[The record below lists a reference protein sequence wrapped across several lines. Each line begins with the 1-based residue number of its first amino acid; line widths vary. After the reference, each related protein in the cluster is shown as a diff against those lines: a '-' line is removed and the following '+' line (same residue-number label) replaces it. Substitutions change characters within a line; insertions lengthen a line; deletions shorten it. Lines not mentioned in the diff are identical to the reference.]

1 LTTSCLSK
9 ITCHNNYFAAN
20 SQFNYFRSHK
30 GTYMR
35 TFLLAALFIYSG
47 YASAQ
52 TIRVVDIKTDLPIEN
67 VAVLNL
73 DKSVAQYTNASGEVD
88 LTSFEASAYITF
100 LHPAYQEYVIQK
112 SSINASVIQLS
123 ERIIKMKDVVISANK
138 WEQDADEIPNQ
149 IVSITPNEIAFNN
162 PQTAAD
168 MLEQTGQVFMQK
180 SQFGGGSP
188 KLRGFAANSVLIV
201 VDGVR
206 MNNAI
211 YRGGNLQNVINIDPN
226 ALAGS
231 EVILGPGSV
240 MYGSDAL
247 GGVMDFH
254 VKDPKF
260 SIGDKLRTAG
270 SAFTRYASASNERT
284 VHADVNLGG
293 KKLAWYSSLSYSQLG
308 DLEAGSHRPKGYPNF
323 GKKPFL
329 VAQDFNGN
337 DILITNPHPD
347 TQSPSG
353 FESWNVIEKLGYKP
367 SKHLNLTYNFYLS
380 NTSNIPRYDRLIELD
395 ANGIPNDAEWY
406 YGPQKWAMNSLKT
419 TFTRST
425 LLFDQAKLIVA
436 YQDYKESRNDRGFG
450 DDRLRTRKE
459 EVDLWSFNLDVDKQF
474 EHGNLFYGL
483 EYLTNDVRSSAIR
496 VNQNTSEVSFPD
508 TRYPDGGSSY
518 ASYAAYLNHQW
529 NISPNFILNTGIRY
543 TAVDIKAKYNNT
555 GALNFPFEQFKLNNG
570 AFNGSLGL
578 VFNPNER
585 LKTSLSLSSGFRSPN
600 IDDVG
605 KLFDFSD
612 GEVQVPNTG
621 LQPEYAYNSE
631 FGWEYKFSE
640 ILEIGGSVFY
650 TYVDNAMVRQNFSLN
665 GQDSIIFDGTLSK
678 VVALQNTGS
687 AEIYGYHFEME
698 AFLTD
703 HWALEGSITNTL
715 GKDNSNDEP
724 LRHTTPL
731 FGKFSVIYQNNK
743 FRGEFYTM
751 FNGNRLRADIPG
763 SEIDDKPHLYAIH
776 QTDRSKDGS
785 PAWSTLNIKGS
796 YQLTPYFSLN
806 VGVEN
811 IFDRHYRPYSSGI
824 SAPGRNIVMALRA
837 QF

>member
-1 LTTSCLSK
+1 
-9 ITCHNNYFAAN
+9 
-20 SQFNYFRSHK
+20 
-30 GTYMR
+30 MR
-35 TFLLAALFIYSG
+35 TLLLAAILFCSC

-52 TIRVVDIKTDLPIEN
+52 SIRVVDIKTNLPIEN
-67 VAVLNL
+67 VAVFNL
-73 DKSVAQYTNASGEVD
+73 DKSVAQYTNARGEVD
-88 LTSFEASAYITF
+88 LTPFEASAYITF
-100 LHPAYQEYVIQK
+100 QHPAYQEYVIQK
-112 SSINASVIQLS
+112 SSINASVIQLA

-138 WEQDADEIPNQ
+138 WEQEAEEIPNQ
-149 IVSITPNEIAFNN
+149 IVSITPQEIAFNN

-254 VKDPKF
+254 VNEPKF
-260 SIGDKLRTAG
+260 SIDQKLRTNG

-284 VHADVNLGG
+284 MHTDFNLGG
-293 KKLAWYSSLSYSQLG
+293 KKIAWYSSFSYSDFG
-308 DLEAGSHRPKGYPNF
+308 DLQAGKHRPKGYPDF

-337 DILITNPHPD
+337 DVLITNPHPN

-353 FESWNVIEKLGYKP
+353 FESWNIIQKLGYKP
-367 SKHLNLTYNFYLS
+367 SSELSFNYNFYLS
-380 NTSNIPRYDRLIELD
+380 NTSNIPRYDRLVELD

-406 YGPQKWAMNSLKT
+406 YGPQQWMMNSLKAT
-419 TFTRST
+419 YTKPTV
-425 LLFDQAKLIVA
+425 LFDQAKLIVA

-450 DDRLRTRKE
+450 DDRLRTRTE
-459 EVDLWSFNLDVDKQF
+459 MVDLWSINLDVDKQF
-474 EHGNLFYGL
+474 QHGNLFYGL
-483 EYLTNDVRSSAIR
+483 EYLTNDVRSTAIR
-496 VNQNTSEVSFPD
+496 VNQRTGEVSYPD

-518 ASYAAYLNHQW
+518 SSYAAYLNHQW
-529 NISPNFILNTGIRY
+529 NISNNFIVNTGLRY
-543 TAVDIKAKYNNT
+543 TTVDIKAKYNNT
-555 GALNFPFEQFKLNNG
+555 GALSFPFEQFELNNG

-578 VFNPNER
+578 VFNPTDR
-585 LKTSLSLSSGFRSPN
+585 LKTSLSFSSGFRSPN

-605 KLFDFSD
+605 KVFDFSD
-612 GEVQVPNTG
+612 GEVQVPNTD
-621 LQPEYAYNSE
+621 LKPEYAYNSE
-631 FGWEYKFSE
+631 FGLEYKLSDLFE
-640 ILEIGGSVFY
+640 VGGSVFY
-650 TYVDNAMVRQNFSLN
+650 TYVDNAMVRQNFNLN
-665 GQDSIIFDGTLSK
+665 GQDSILFDGTLSK

-687 AEIYGYHFEME
+687 AEIYGYHLEIE
-698 AFLTD
+698 AYLSN
-703 HWALEGSITNTL
+703 HWALEGSITNTF
-715 GKDNSNDEP
+715 GKDITNEEP

-731 FGKFSVIYQNNK
+731 FGKFSVLFQKNK
-743 FRGEFYTM
+743 FRGELYTL
-751 FNGNRLRADIPG
+751 FNGSRFRADIPS
-763 SEIDDKPHLYAIH
+763 SEIDDKPHLYAMH
-776 QTDRSKDGS
+776 ATDRSKDGS
-785 PAWSTLNIKGS
+785 PGWYTLNLKGS
-796 YQLTPYFSLN
+796 YQLSQYFSIN
-806 VGVEN
+806 GGIEN
-811 IFDRHYRPYSSGI
+811 IFDRHYRTYSSGI
-824 SAPGRNIVMALRA
+824 SAPGRNIMIALRA